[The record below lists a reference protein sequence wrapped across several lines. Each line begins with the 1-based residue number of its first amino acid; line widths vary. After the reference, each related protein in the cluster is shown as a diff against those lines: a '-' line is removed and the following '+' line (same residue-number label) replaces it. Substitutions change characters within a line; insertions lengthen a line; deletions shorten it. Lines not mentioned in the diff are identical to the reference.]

1 MKPALSANRN
11 PQSHAALALRVTR
24 VMLGFNLRD
33 LAERSE
39 LDPTLISKYESG
51 AREIS
56 STAAEALGRALF
68 AAQRGVGG

>member
-1 MKPALSANRN
+1 MSFAAHRH
-11 PQSHAALALRVTR
+11 PQPPAALALRVTR
-24 VMLGFNLRD
+24 VMLGLNLRA

-56 STAAEALGRALF
+56 PTAAEALGRALF
-68 AAQRGVGG
+68 AAQPGVGG